1 MKTIRNVGRE
11 VQVKSVAEPAV
22 GAGQVKI
29 RIRRTAI
36 STGTELFKMR
46 TAEPG
51 QEGGLGYMAAG
62 VVEEVRD
69 EASGLKAGDRV
80 FAGCSHAEYGVK
92 DAIAVHPLPEG
103 VDFRTGVVSYWAVP
117 AIRGIHRMQPQVYD
131 DLAVVGQG
139 AIGLMG
145 LQILR
150 HVARKLIAV
159 DVNPFR
165 LAASKALGA
174 DLCVNPLEQ
183 DAAEAVGE
191 AVPEGPHRVLEAS
204 GTREGLRTA
213 FEIVR
218 PRGVVVA
225 LRIDANLGGLNLEQ
239 YMYRKDLTLISSGQ
253 PGMAPSEAHVYS
265 RAPRLSGGARDVY
278 PDAWYFHREIQ
289 ASLEMIQ
296 SGYIQTDPLI
306 SHEIVPEEAPEI
318 FRKLADRDRP
328 AEILGV
334 VVRWE

>member
-1 MKTIRNVGRE
+1 MKTIRSVGQE
-11 VQVKSVAEPAV
+11 VRVKSVAEPVA

-36 STGTELFKMR
+36 STGTELFKLR
-46 TAEPG
+46 TAEPD

-62 VVEEVRD
+62 IVEEVRD

-103 VDFRTGVVSYWAVP
+103 VDFRA
-117 AIRGIHRMQPQVYD
+117 
-131 DLAVVGQG
+131 
-139 AIGLMG
+139 
-145 LQILR
+145 
-150 HVARKLIAV
+150 
-159 DVNPFR
+159 
-165 LAASKALGA
+165 
-174 DLCVNPLEQ
+174 
-183 DAAEAVGE
+183 
-191 AVPEGPHRVLEAS
+191 
-204 GTREGLRTA
+204 
-213 FEIVR
+213 
-218 PRGVVVA
+218 
-225 LRIDANLGGLNLEQ
+225 GGLNLEQ

-253 PGMAPSEAHVYS
+253 PGMAPPEAHVYS

-296 SGYIQTDPLI
+296 SGYIRTDPVI
-306 SHEIVPEEAPEI
+306 SHDIGPEEAPEI

-328 AEILGV
+328 VEILGV